1 MLDNANAME
10 RVAIYPGTFDP
21 LTMGHFDLTERTA
34 SLFEHVVLAVAESTP
49 KNTLFSLEERV
60 AMTQEAVKGLPNVEV
75 DTFDGLLIN
84 YLRSREARILIRGVR
99 AFSDFEHEF
108 QMALINRKLA
118 PEIETL
124 FMMPKETQSYVSSSR
139 IKELASLGGDI
150 ELFVPPNVLDEL
162 YKRFP
167 RNS

>member
-1 MLDNANAME
+1 ME
-10 RVAIYPGTFDP
+10 SIAIYPGTFDP
-21 LTMGHFDLTERTA
+21 LTMGHLDLTERTA
-34 SLFEHVVLAVAESTP
+34 SLFEHVVLAVAKSTP

-84 YLRSREARILIRGVR
+84 YLRSRKARILIRGVR

-150 ELFVPPNVLDEL
+150 DLFVPENVLIAL
-162 YKRFP
+162 RKRFP
-167 RNS
+167 CSR